1 MDGNYVKLSR
11 GLLEW
16 EWYSDINTS
25 RMFIHMLLKANWK
38 DGNFKGVIVPR
49 GSFISS
55 IGKLIDETGLTER
68 EVRTAITHLK
78 KTGEVTS
85 RTTNRYTVF
94 TVVKYDMYQTTDKQ
108 SDKQTSDKRQAN
120 DNLTTCKRQ
129 SNDKLT
135 STIEEGKNIKN
146 ERREEGKNN
155 KKEGAKAPKK
165 KADVYYPYDEK
176 LNQAF
181 AAFVEMRVKIKKP
194 MTERAISMAMER
206 LKKLSGED
214 NELAIRI
221 LDQSVMNCWQNIY
234 ELKSAGNK
242 EKNVFDE
249 WRDA

>member
-49 GSFISS
+49 GAFISS

-108 SDKQTSDKRQAN
+108 SDKQTSDKRHTN
-120 DNLTTCKRQ
+120 DNLTTYKRQ

-146 ERREEGKNN
+146 ERREEGKKN
-155 KKEGAKAPKK
+155 KKEGAKSPKK
-165 KADVYYPYDEK
+165 KVDVYYPYDEK

>member
-68 EVRTAITHLK
+68 EVRTSIAHLK

-94 TVVKYDMYQTTDKQ
+94 TVVKYDIYQTTDKQ

-120 DNLTTCKRQ
+120 DNLTTYKRQ

-146 ERREEGKNN
+146 ERREEGNLEN
-155 KKEGAKAPKK
+155 CKKEIQACEVAIKTLEEVQQYHAIGTPEECRAA
-165 KADVYYPYDEK
+165 VEK
-176 LNQAF
+176 QTA
-181 AAFVEMRVKIKKP
+181 KKP
-194 MTERAISMAMER
+194 CIQQEERGYCFECPSCDSFIGYEVDCKDEHYR
-206 LKKLSGED
+206 ENYCPNCGQKLDWSED
-214 NELAIRI
+214 E
-221 LDQSVMNCWQNIY
+221 
-234 ELKSAGNK
+234 
-242 EKNVFDE
+242 
-249 WRDA
+249 